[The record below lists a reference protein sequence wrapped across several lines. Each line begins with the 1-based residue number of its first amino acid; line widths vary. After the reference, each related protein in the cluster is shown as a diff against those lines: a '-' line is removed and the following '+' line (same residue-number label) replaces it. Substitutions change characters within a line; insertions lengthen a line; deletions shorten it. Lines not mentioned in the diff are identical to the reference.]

1 MPELASTLAATRK
14 DYGKHTLLRED
25 LTENPFDLFHAWME
39 EALRNDPMH
48 ANAMVL
54 STVGE
59 DEMPDSR
66 VVLLKDLN
74 QEGFSFYTNYASK
87 KGKDLEKYPKA
98 ALLFFWQEFERQV
111 RISGTI
117 ERLPLSAAD
126 DYFASRPFESKV
138 GAHASQQSTVIESRE
153 VLDEAFE
160 SAMQQFSAE
169 PNVPRPAHWGGYILK
184 PQRIE
189 FWQGR
194 SSRLHDRFRCRK
206 DVTTQQWTIERL
218 MP

>member
-1 MPELASTLAATRK
+1 MPELGKTLAATRK
-14 DYGKHTLLRED
+14 DYCKHTLLRED
-25 LTENPFDLFHAWME
+25 LTKNPFDFFHNWME
-39 EALRNDPMH
+39 EALLNDPMH

-54 STVGE
+54 STIGE

-74 QEGFSFYTNYASK
+74 QNGFSFYTNYASK

-117 ERLPLSAAD
+117 ERLSLSAAD

-138 GAHASQQSTVIESRE
+138 GAYASQQSTVIESRE

-160 SAMQQFSAE
+160 SAMQQFSADT
-169 PNVPRPAHWGGYILK
+169 NVPRPAHWGGYILI

-194 SSRLHDRFRCRK
+194 SSRLHDRFRYRK
-206 DVTTQQWTIERL
+206 DTTTQQWIIERL